1 MLRLFSEE
9 RGVPRVPMAK
19 ARVQGL
25 VDRYEIT
32 HLGAPH
38 TSIAM
43 DQFIKVQVT
52 RELNAGNDGVGET
65 RKMRVLVMVVL
76 IYALSAAHV
85 MAQTPYDGIWNVTI
99 LTKAGSCEPT
109 ARYALTVENGRVSG
123 PQNASGV
130 VGKAGNVRVSVG
142 AAYANGQLDISNGSG
157 KWNGASGGVACSG
170 RWVASKQ

>member
-99 LTKAGSCEPT
+99 LTKAVAASQPRATHSQWKTGEF
-109 ARYALTVENGRVSG
+109 RVHRM
-123 PQNASGV
+123 PQAS
-130 VGKAGNVRVSVG
+130 SV
-142 AAYANGQLDISNGSG
+142 
-157 KWNGASGGVACSG
+157 
-170 RWVASKQ
+170 KQAT